1 MKRKF
6 RPGVLV
12 ERIGTEVLI
21 LCETTGETH
30 RLAPEFSDTVD
41 ALLAGKDASKFEV
54 QISTLEGL
62 GLLEVGSQVSPTRR
76 QAVTGFAGLIGAGA
90 VTLALPTAA
99 LASSASFAVS
109 NSLFGWADGARAG
122 GVGFEVGN
130 IAVLDSSIFTL
141 GSSWTITVDTG
152 SDIGT
157 ATDTVQ
163 DDGAGGLLLAFD
175 FPGAALSSGTG
186 LVLLGRLAGRG
197 LTSNQF
203 QISEFIPPA
212 P

>member
-1 MKRKF
+1 M
-6 RPGVLV
+6 
-12 ERIGTEVLI
+12 LI

-41 ALLAGKDASKFEV
+41 ALLADKDASQFEV

-76 QAVTGFAGLIGAGA
+76 QAVTGFAALIGAGA

-99 LASSASFAVS
+99 LASSPSFFVNNTTFFWAPDGTGGFQVG
-109 NSLFGWADGARAG
+109 NLQSLDANIFADGS
-122 GVGFEVGN
+122 F
-130 IAVLDSSIFTL
+130 
-141 GSSWTITVDTG
+141 WTITVDTG
-152 SDIGT
+152 TDVGT
-157 ATDTVQ
+157 AAATVT
-163 DDGAGGLLLAFD
+163 DDGSGGLFIVFD
-175 FPGAALSSGTG
+175 FPGATLTSG

-203 QISEFIPPA
+203 QISEAPPG
-212 P
+212 